1 MGDWITAD
9 PKPPALRIGAMDLA
23 LQPGETLWARPQ
35 GRRAPLG
42 WPGLTPASDDT
53 AADASA
59 LVVRVAGKDRAAFA
73 LLFQRFAPRVKSYM
87 LKLGA
92 TPAAAEELAQDTLLA
107 VWRKAESFDPSR
119 AGASA
124 WIFTIAR
131 NLRID
136 AARRDRIFRA
146 LDGEP
151 PEEASDEPGPDQ
163 AVDAAARVGRVRE
176 AMKDLPREQEEVL
189 KLSFFEDKPHGEIA
203 RDLQLPLGTVKS
215 RLRLAMARLKAALG
229 DLS

>member
-1 MGDWITAD
+1 
-9 PKPPALRIGAMDLA
+9 MDLA
-23 LQPGETLWARPQ
+23 LQPAETLWARPR
-35 GRRAPLG
+35 GRRAPFG
-42 WPGLTPASDDT
+42 WTGLTLAPDDH

-59 LVVRVAGKDRAAFA
+59 LVVRVAGKDRAAFS

-107 VWRKAESFDPSR
+107 VWRKAESYDPAR
-119 AGASA
+119 AGAAA

-136 AARRDRIFRA
+136 AVRRDRIFRV

-163 AVDAAARVGRVRE
+163 AVDLAARAGRVRE
-176 AMKDLPREQEEVL
+176 AMKVLPREQAEVL
-189 KLSFFEDKPHGEIA
+189 KLSFFEEKPHGEIA
-203 RDLQLPLGTVKS
+203 RDLELPLGTVKS
-215 RLRLAMARLKAALG
+215 RLRLAMGRLKAILG

>member
-1 MGDWITAD
+1 
-9 PKPPALRIGAMDLA
+9 MDLA
-23 LQPGETLWARPQ
+23 LQAVETLWARPR
-35 GRRAPLG
+35 GRRAPFG
-42 WPGLTPASDDT
+42 WTGLTLASDDH

-59 LVVRVAGKDRAAFA
+59 LVVRVAAKDRAAFR
-73 LLFQRFAPRVKSYM
+73 LLFERFAPRVKSYM

-92 TPAAAEELAQDTLLA
+92 TPAAAEELAQDTLLT
-107 VWRKAESFDPSR
+107 VWRKAESYDPGR
-119 AGASA
+119 AGAAA

-163 AVDAAARVGRVRE
+163 AVELAARAGRVRE
-176 AMKDLPREQEEVL
+176 AMKTLPREQAEVL
-189 KLSFFEDKPHGEIA
+189 KLSFFEEKPHGEIA

-215 RLRLAMARLKAALG
+215 RLRLAMGRLKAILG

>member
-1 MGDWITAD
+1 
-9 PKPPALRIGAMDLA
+9 MDLA
-23 LQPGETLWARPQ
+23 LQCGETLWARPR
-35 GRRAPLG
+35 GRRAPFG
-42 WPGLTPASDDT
+42 WSGLTLASDDT
-53 AADASA
+53 VDASA
-59 LVVRVAGKDRAAFA
+59 LVVRVAGKDRTAFA
-73 LLFQRFAPRVKSYM
+73 MLFARFAPRVKSYM

-92 TPAAAEELAQDTLLA
+92 TQAAAEELAQDTLLA
-107 VWRKAESFDPSR
+107 VWRKAESYDPSR
-119 AGASA
+119 AGAAA

-151 PEEASDEPGPDQ
+151 PEEASDEPGPE
-163 AVDAAARVGRVRE
+163 AALSASDRAGRVRE
-176 AMKDLPREQEEVL
+176 AMKILPREQVEVL
-189 KLSFFEDKPHGEIA
+189 KLSFFEDRPHGEIA

-215 RLRLAMARLKAALG
+215 RLRLAMGRLKAVLG